1 MFSGSQCSH
10 TTTHHAGLVHNQDL
24 CKLLINILPAVLQ
37 LVHLA
42 PLHGLICKED
52 TDSYLVSGGEN
63 LQKVGRGG
71 QHEHDYVDVAFA
83 WLVVGL
89 GKNMSLMSETMSIV
103 VSVLGN
109 KKVSTDQ
116 QVITGEIGG
125 NTQA

>member
-1 MFSGSQCSH
+1 M
-10 TTTHHAGLVHNQDL
+10 
-24 CKLLINILPAVLQ
+24 
-37 LVHLA
+37 HLA

-52 TDSYLVSGGEN
+52 TDGYLVSRGEN
-63 LQKVGRGG
+63 LQEVGRGG
-71 QHEHDYVDVAFA
+71 QHERDYVDVAFA

-109 KKVSTDQ
+109 KEVSTDQ

-125 NTQA
+125 NTQV